1 MVIPEML
8 KSAIRNIPDFPQPG
22 IQFKDI
28 TTLIKQPDLFKLVVD
43 SVAEYY
49 APLGINKVV
58 AVESRGFIVGGAI
71 ACKLVAGFVPVRK
84 QGKLPAAVYKKTYE
98 LEYGEDTLEIHK
110 DSLQSKDIVLIHDDL
125 LATGGTALA
134 VIDLVRRFNVR
145 EIYLNFI
152 IELDYLKGRKKLS
165 PPYDVF
171 TLIHF

>member
-1 MVIPEML
+1 MVILEIL
-8 KSAIRNIPDFPQPG
+8 KSSIRNVPDFPQPG

-28 TTLIKQPDLFKLVVD
+28 TTLLKQPDLYKIVVD
-43 SVAEYY
+43 TIADYY
-49 APLGINKVV
+49 NPLGINKVV

-71 ACKLVAGFVPVRK
+71 ASKLEAGFVPVRK
-84 QGKLPAAVYKKTYE
+84 SGKLPAAVYKKTYE

-110 DSLQSKDIVLIHDDL
+110 DALQSKDVVLIHDDL

-134 VIDLVRRFNVR
+134 VTDLIKRFNVR
-145 EIYLNFI
+145 KIYLNFI

-165 PPYDVF
+165 PPYDIF